1 MNAIAPAKVPDG
13 YMEDG
18 RGALVR
24 TEMVKPIDKLRTDL
38 VRELVD
44 KARRLNR
51 QLSECKSWAFGEI
64 DAFLDMSAEVY
75 EVTLR
80 SKKGNFTLYTFDKSI
95 KVVVQVADNLI
106 FDERLQIAKALIDEC
121 IHDWG
126 ADARPELMALLNDA
140 FQVDK
145 EGKIATGRVLGL
157 RRLDI
162 QDEKWQSAMR
172 AISDSVQTSFSKRYV
187 RFYERVGDS
196 DEYRAIPLDISKV

>member
-1 MNAIAPAKVPDG
+1 MNTVATIPVPEG
-13 YMEDG
+13 YMADG

-24 TEMVKPIDKLRTDL
+24 TEMVKPIDMLRTDL
-38 VRELVD
+38 VKALVAH
-44 KARRLNR
+44 ARRLNR
-51 QLSECKSWAFGEI
+51 RLAGVKSWAFDEI
-64 DAFLDMSAEVY
+64 DAFLDMSAAEY
-75 EVTLR
+75 DVTLR
-80 SKKGNFTLYTFDKSI
+80 SKKGNFTLYTFDKSL

-106 FDERLQIAKALIDEC
+106 FDERLQIAKALVDEC

-162 QDEKWQSAMR
+162 QDEKWKSAMQ